1 MNGVKISPP
10 WTTYYRELVELFK
23 KDKEIFIEHDE
34 DKNVIEITTTK
45 YEKSLALKK
54 VLPCEKDFGGTKL
67 KINIV
72 YKEPKMDA
80 INAFK
85 ELAIN
90 NPVFKYTYVFP
101 TSANPIAYVVFA
113 KEVVQ
118 YWNDDMSDPHGIT
131 STLYENLAREV
142 FAENL
147 GIIFSTDSDKTLA
160 WMKAFEKEYIRTHAT
175 QEEIEEWEEYNG
187 EGSFDDGSSISKT
200 LLDKDKLEKDATPVK
215 DVKTF
220 KSIFRK

>member
-1 MNGVKISPP
+1 MNEVKISPP

-23 KDKEIFIEHDE
+23 KDKEIFIEFDE
-34 DKNVIEITTTK
+34 NKNEIEITTTK
-45 YEKSLALKK
+45 YEKSLALKE
-54 VLPCEKDFGGTKL
+54 VLPCEKDFGGVKL
-67 KINIV
+67 KINVV

-101 TSANPIAYVVFA
+101 TSANPVAYVVFA

-131 STLYENLAREV
+131 STLYENIAKNV
-142 FAENL
+142 FVDNK

-160 WMKAFEKEYIRTHAT
+160 WMDRVEEEYERVHGTK
-175 QEEIEEWEEYNG
+175 EEIKEWEKYNG
-187 EGSFDDGSSISKT
+187 EGSFDDGSSIEET
-200 LLDKDKLEKDATPVK
+200 LINKENLDKNATHVKDA
-215 DVKTF
+215 KTF